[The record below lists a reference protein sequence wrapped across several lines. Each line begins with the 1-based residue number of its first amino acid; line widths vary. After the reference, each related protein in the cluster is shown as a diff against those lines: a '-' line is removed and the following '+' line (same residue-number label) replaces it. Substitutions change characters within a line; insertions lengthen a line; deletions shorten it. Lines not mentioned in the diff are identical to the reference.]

1 MSAARPTIF
10 ALSSGRL
17 PCAIAVVR
25 ISGPDA
31 RLALERMIGRV
42 PPPRVATFARVR
54 DPSDGSVIDEGLA
67 LWFPAPKSETG
78 EDVAELQV
86 HGGRAVVAAVLSAL
100 GKLEGFRH
108 AEAGEFTRR
117 AFDHGRLDLTAVEGL
132 ADLVAAETEAQ
143 RRQALRQMQGEF
155 AHRLEHWR
163 GQLIEAR
170 ALLEAGIDFS
180 DEGDVPGNLAAQALG
195 VLSPVLREI
204 DQAQQGQGERLRDG
218 LQVVIAGAPNVGK
231 STLLNRLARRDVA
244 IVSPTAGTTR
254 DVIEV
259 HLDLG
264 GYPVTVRDTAGIRS
278 TTDAVEQEGVRRAE
292 HWATAS
298 DLILWVLDA
307 RMIDPAGI
315 DAAAASLRAYQRPGW
330 LVLNKSD
337 LVNAD
342 DLANCEEKFIL
353 LNLPYFVISA
363 ADGTG
368 VEALVAAVADFA
380 ARSFSGEP
388 GLVTR
393 ERHRQMMG
401 VAAHALSEAIGL
413 ADRDGVEGRE
423 ELVAEQ
429 VRLATRALERLLGRV
444 DVEDV
449 LDVIFRDFCI
459 GK

>member
-1 MSAARPTIF
+1 MSAAGSTIF

-31 RLALERMIGRV
+31 RVALERLIGRV

-54 DPSDGSVIDEGLA
+54 DPSDGGVIDEGLA

-86 HGGRAVVAAVLSAL
+86 HGGRAVVAAVLNAL
-100 GKLEGFRH
+100 GRLDGFRH

-117 AFDHGRLDLTAVEGL
+117 AFDNGRLDLTAVEGL

-155 AHRLEHWR
+155 AWQLERWR

-170 ALLEAGIDFS
+170 ALLEAGIDFA
-180 DEGDVPGNLAAQALG
+180 DEGDVPGNLAAQAVGL
-195 VLSPVLREI
+195 LKPVLGEI
-204 DQAQQGQGERLRDG
+204 DQALRGQGERLRDG
-218 LQVVIAGAPNVGK
+218 LQAVIAGAPNVGK

-264 GYPVTVRDTAGIRS
+264 GYPVTLRDTAGIRP
-278 TTDAVEQEGVRRAE
+278 TADAVEREGVRRAE
-292 HWATAS
+292 HWAAAS

-307 RMIDPAGI
+307 TAI
-315 DAAAASLRAYQRPGW
+315 DASGLGEAAASLEAYGRPGW
-330 LVLNKSD
+330 FVVNKRD
-337 LVNAD
+337 MANAD
-342 DLANCEEKFIL
+342 ALIRDESLFIL
-353 LNLPYFVISA
+353 FDSPYFFISA
-363 ADGTG
+363 ADGSG
-368 VEALVAAVADFA
+368 VDALVAAIGEFA
-380 ARSFSGEP
+380 AGAFGGEP
-388 GLVTR
+388 ALVTR
-393 ERHRQMMG
+393 ERHRQMLMAAARALADGVG
-401 VAAHALSEAIGL
+401 VAEQQGL
-413 ADRDGVEGRE
+413 EGRE